1 MVLGALARAL
11 VPVTWRGLRLI
22 LGDTMDTKQTRTAM
36 SRRIMATAHKRIVPT
51 REQIAERHAILIALA
66 AWCDRCGQEDGPI
79 SQVDFDEG
87 CADVRVAIAALAFF
101 DRLDLLRSGLMPVA
115 WFN

>member
-1 MVLGALARAL
+1 MS
-11 VPVTWRGLRLI
+11 I
-22 LGDTMDTKQTRTAM
+22 DQKHTAM

-51 REQIAERHAILIALA
+51 IEQIAERHAILIALA

-79 SQVDFDEG
+79 SQVEFNEG
-87 CADVRVAIAALAFF
+87 CDDVRAAIAALAFF